1 MQLCTAKGPV
11 AASWAGEGSAA
22 QSSPGMPFGSH
33 QASQIP
39 GGPWSA
45 FRDQSQA
52 GAPEQSRVVLR
63 FASEEVNE
71 KLFLICAR
79 DAMRI
84 GTTKEA
90 FAAGYCRR
98 TLAVAVVHN
107 LLLFI
112 VVVQNN
118 LRLFCCSCLNT

>member
-52 GAPEQSRVVLR
+52 GAPEQSPQMTLETPPTACVNIALVL
-63 FASEEVNE
+63 
-71 KLFLICAR
+71 
-79 DAMRI
+79 
-84 GTTKEA
+84 
-90 FAAGYCRR
+90 
-98 TLAVAVVHN
+98 
-107 LLLFI
+107 
-112 VVVQNN
+112 
-118 LRLFCCSCLNT
+118 